1 MMALKIEVLGPG
13 CAKCFALENNV
24 KQAVQQLGLDAEV
37 EHVTNMQEMLK
48 RLRQYR
54 AMVTPV
60 LVVNGKVLSQG
71 KVPSVPELV
80 QMLTTYLATQAEVT
94 GS

>member
-1 MMALKIEVLGPG
+1 MALKIEVLGSG
-13 CAKCFALENNV
+13 CAKCIALENNV
-24 KQAVQQLGLDAEV
+24 KQAVQQLGLDAEI
-37 EHVTNMQEMLK
+37 EHVTNMQETLK

-71 KVPSVPELV
+71 KVLSVPELA
-80 QMLTTYLATQAEVT
+80 QMLTTCLATQTESAN
-94 GS
+94 S

>member
-24 KQAVQQLGLDAEV
+24 KQALQQLGLEAEV
-37 EHVTNMQEMLK
+37 EHVTNMQDMLK

-54 AMVTPV
+54 AMVTPI
-60 LVVNGKVLSQG
+60 LVVNRKVLSQG

-80 QMLTTYLATQAEVT
+80 QMLTTYLATQVERA

>member
-1 MMALKIEVLGPG
+1 
-13 CAKCFALENNV
+13 
-24 KQAVQQLGLDAEV
+24 LGLDAEI
-37 EHVTNMQEMLK
+37 EHVTNMQDMLK

-54 AMVTPV
+54 AMVTPI

-80 QMLTTYLATQAEVT
+80 QMLTTYLATQVERA

>member
-1 MMALKIEVLGPG
+1 MALKIEVLGSG
-13 CAKCFALENNV
+13 CAKCIALENNV
-24 KQAVQQLGLDAEV
+24 KQAVQQLGLDAEI

-71 KVPSVPELV
+71 KVLSVPEVV
-80 QMLTTYLATQAEVT
+80 QMLTTCLATQTESAN
-94 GS
+94 S

>member
-1 MMALKIEVLGPG
+1 MALKIEVLGSG

-37 EHVTNMQEMLK
+37 EHVTNMQDMLK

-60 LVVNGKVLSQG
+60 LVVNGKVLSQE
-71 KVPSVPELV
+71 KS
-80 QMLTTYLATQAEVT
+80 QAFPN
-94 GS
+94 SFKC

>member
-1 MMALKIEVLGPG
+1 MSLKIEVLGPS
-13 CAKCFALENNV
+13 CDRCYALENNV
-24 KQAVQQLGLDAEV
+24 KQAVQQLGINAEI
-37 EHVTNMQEMLK
+37 EHVTNIQELIK

-71 KVPSVPELV
+71 KVPSVAEIV
-80 QMLTTYLATQAEVT
+80 QMLTTYLATQV
-94 GS
+94 G